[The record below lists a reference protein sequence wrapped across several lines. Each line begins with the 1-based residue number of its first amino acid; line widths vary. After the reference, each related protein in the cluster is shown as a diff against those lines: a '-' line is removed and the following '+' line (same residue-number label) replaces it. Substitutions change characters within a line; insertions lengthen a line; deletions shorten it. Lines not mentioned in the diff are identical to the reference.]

1 MNNAYDP
8 PFHTHT
14 HTYALVLAQQN
25 LAGQVLTEFKENPDS
40 WVQVDAI
47 LEFSTNPK
55 TKVGPAHPQR
65 EGRREGVVW
74 WSCGIFGCCPNK

>member
-1 MNNAYDP
+1 MLTTP
-8 PFHTHT
+8 LSTHT
-14 HTYALVLAQQN
+14 HTYALVLAQQT

-65 EGRREGVVW
+65 EGRSGCGGRVVFLAAVQT
-74 WSCGIFGCCPNK
+74 SDVDL